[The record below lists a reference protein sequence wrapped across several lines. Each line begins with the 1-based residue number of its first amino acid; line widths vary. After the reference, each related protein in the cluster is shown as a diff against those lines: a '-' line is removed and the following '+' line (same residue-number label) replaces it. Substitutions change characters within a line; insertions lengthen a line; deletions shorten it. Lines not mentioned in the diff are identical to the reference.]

1 VSAREA
7 ILPGCLRERSF
18 VLLLGGSLVSI
29 IGDAFVLVALP
40 FAILALGG
48 SAGEIGLVLAARAI
62 PNAIFLLV
70 GGVWADR
77 LPRRLVMLST
87 DLVRAVVTGLVVLAL
102 VTDRAGIAVLVILM
116 VVFGVAEAFFRPA
129 FQGVV
134 PQTVSDRNLQQA
146 YGLIAMTPA
155 LGIAVGGAAGGLTV
169 AVLGSEGA
177 FLLVAIAFVV
187 AASFFAFMTTRP
199 GGLNESRESFLKDLR
214 SGWHEFSSRTWLVV
228 CVIGEGL
235 YALFV
240 MPVIYAIGPLIAEDA
255 FDGPASWGYVLSGFG
270 VGFLVGGLI
279 AMRIRPRRPI
289 VFAYLISVPFAG
301 FLALLSVPATLALI
315 IVGAVV
321 GGATIAISGTLL
333 ETTITREV
341 ALEVRSR
348 VGSFRTLGS
357 VALLPIGMV
366 LIGTTVATLGTSG
379 AVVLGAFAVLVNVAI
394 VVATPSVRRLYG
406 RYPEDDDGGPA
417 DGSEPAGVGVEGSA
431 A

>member
-1 VSAREA
+1 MSARA
-7 ILPGCLRERSF
+7 AVIPGCLRERSF

-40 FAILALGG
+40 FAILSLGG

-62 PNAIFLLV
+62 PNAVFLLV

-77 LPRRLVMLST
+77 LPRRLVMLTT

-102 VTDRAGIAVLVILM
+102 VTDRAGIAVLIALM

-134 PQTVSDRNLQQA
+134 PQTVSNRNLQQA

-155 LGIAVGGAAGGLTV
+155 LGIAIGGAAGGLTV
-169 AVLGSEGA
+169 AILGPQGA
-177 FLLVAIAFVV
+177 FLLVAVAFVL

-199 GGLNESRESFLKDLR
+199 GGLNETRQSFLKDLR
-214 SGWHEFSSRTWLVV
+214 GGWEAFSSRTWLVV

-240 MPVIYAIGPLIAEDA
+240 MPVVYAIGPLIAEDA

-270 VGFLVGGLI
+270 IGFLVGGLI

-301 FLALLSVPATLALI
+301 FLALLAAPAALALI
-315 IVGAVV
+315 VVGAVV

-357 VALLPIGMV
+357 VALLPVGMA

-379 AVVLGAFAVLVNVAI
+379 AVVLGAIAVLINVAI

-406 RYPEDDDGGPA
+406 RYPEDDDEVPQVAPEPEGG
-417 DGSEPAGVGVEGSA
+417 A

>member
-1 VSAREA
+1 VIARSAA
-7 ILPGCLRERSF
+7 LPGCLRERSF
-18 VLLLGGSLVSI
+18 SLLLAGSLVSI

-48 SAGEIGLVLAARAI
+48 SAAEIGLVLAARAI

-77 LPRRLVMLST
+77 LPRRLVMLTT
-87 DLVRAVVTGLVVLAL
+87 DLVRAVVTGLVVVAL
-102 VTDRAGIAVLVILM
+102 ITDRAGIATLVVLM
-116 VVFGVAEAFFRPA
+116 VVFGIAEAFFRPA
-129 FQGVV
+129 FQGVL

-146 YGLIAMTPA
+146 YGFIAMTPA
-155 LGIAVGGAAGGLTV
+155 LGIAIGGAAGGLTV
-169 AVLGSEGA
+169 ALLGPPGA
-177 FLLVAIAFVV
+177 LLLVAIAFV
-187 AASFFAFMTTRP
+187 AAAGLFAFMTTRP
-199 GGLNESRESFLKDLR
+199 GGLNETRQPFLHDLR
-214 SGWHEFSSRTWLVV
+214 SGWQAFSSRTWLVV

-240 MPVIYAIGPLIAEDA
+240 MPVIYAIGPLIAREA
-255 FDGPASWGYVLSGFG
+255 FDGPASWGYILSGFG
-270 VGFLVGGLI
+270 VGFLIGGLI

-301 FLALLSVPATLALI
+301 FLALLAAPAALALLI
-315 IVGAVV
+315 LGAVV

-341 ALEVRSR
+341 ALELRSR

-357 VALLPIGMV
+357 VALLPVGMA
-366 LIGTTVATLGTSG
+366 LIGTTVATLGMSG
-379 AVVLGAFAVLVNVAI
+379 AVVLGAVAVLLNVAL

-406 RYPEDDDGGPA
+406 RYPEDDDEAPPIAADLEGGA
-417 DGSEPAGVGVEGSA
+417 T
-431 A
+431 